1 MASDHANRVSSLPGL
16 ARLAKTSRSAD
27 LADPPAGAP
36 APVGRPD
43 LGVFSFAQGKAQAV
57 VVAGKAP
64 IVGGVAAVAAV
75 AGTGTGSGIMIV
87 GRGIAL
93 DASNVARSRSWR
105 SVGPD
110 EAMTNTPSWGVAD
123 AIGFVFHVET
133 LAPGD
138 FVRAT
143 LVHPAPWSWRS

>member
-1 MASDHANRVSSLPGL
+1 MVVE
-16 ARLAKTSRSAD
+16 AD
-27 LADPPAGAP
+27 
-36 APVGRPD
+36 
-43 LGVFSFAQGKAQAV
+43 
-57 VVAGKAP
+57 AP
-64 IVGGVAAVAAV
+64 IVGGVAAV
-75 AGTGTGSGIMIV
+75 AGTGTGSGIMIA
-87 GRGIAL
+87 GGDIAP
-93 DASNVARSRSWR
+93 DASTVARSTSWR

-110 EAMTNTPSWGVAD
+110 EAMTNTPSWGVAPD